1 MSWQSLEKLNCSK
14 FKLFNGSFLELNL
27 IIAGIHCHMSPLGHI
42 MSPLTNMRAGG
53 RATGASTTSS
63 HFVLV
68 FIIPLATPATTGV
81 SASLM
86 QPSAHL
92 SYPLLSHYS
101 TIIGFLSTMYIVHCI
116 ANPPTPQGQG
126 LKQLSLSLMFRFLKP
141 SCTSFGCQP
150 GSLGLGYINTIVISI
165 FV

>member
-53 RATGASTTSS
+53 RATGASTTNS

-68 FIIPLATPATTGV
+68 FIIPLTTPATTAV
-81 SASLM
+81 SDSLI

-101 TIIGFLSTMYIVHCI
+101 STKYIVHCI
-116 ANPPTPQGQG
+116 ANPPTLQGQG
-126 LKQLSLSLMFRFLKP
+126 LKQLSLFLMFRFLKP
-141 SCTSFGCQP
+141 SCTSFGCQL
-150 GSLGLGYINTIVISI
+150 GSLGLGNIKTIDISI